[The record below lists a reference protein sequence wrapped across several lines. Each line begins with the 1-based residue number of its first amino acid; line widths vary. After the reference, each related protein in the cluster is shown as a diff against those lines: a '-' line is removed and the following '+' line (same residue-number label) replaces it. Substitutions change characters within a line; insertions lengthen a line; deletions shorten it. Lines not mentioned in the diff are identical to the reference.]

1 MSVMIW
7 LINQGRQIE
16 KNNVARS
23 GQSVALRRVSMSM
36 PLIATCMMTGCASG
50 TPPTPTPL
58 PPMYPASLLVKCPTL
73 PMATSGKLVDLIN
86 NHIDVAERYHDCAS
100 THNNLVDL
108 IHDR

>member
-1 MSVMIW
+1 
-7 LINQGRQIE
+7 
-16 KNNVARS
+16 
-23 GQSVALRRVSMSM
+23 
-36 PLIATCMMTGCASG
+36 
-50 TPPTPTPL
+50 
-58 PPMYPASLLVKCPTL
+58 MYPASLMVKCPTL